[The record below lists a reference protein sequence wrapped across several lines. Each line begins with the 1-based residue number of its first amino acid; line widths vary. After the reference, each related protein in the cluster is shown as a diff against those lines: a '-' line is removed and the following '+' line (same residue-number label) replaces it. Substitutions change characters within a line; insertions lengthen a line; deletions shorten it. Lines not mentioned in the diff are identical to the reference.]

1 MGHWW
6 RWPWGVV
13 AAALLAA
20 CSGPVDPGAEP
31 GTGRVTVSLGRTA
44 RAGRA
49 APAVG
54 PGLPDDVERIEITC
68 TGPGM
73 DPVSGDLPLDGTPL
87 VLVIPA
93 GRDRLFSADA
103 WAGTTHRMAGSTL
116 LPSLGVNETATVSI
130 TVEEL
135 GTITFSA
142 PPPGALRVSETTTL
156 AVDLTGFENPAV
168 VWTVNGVTGG
178 NAAVGTIT
186 DDGTYTAPDAVP
198 TPAEVA
204 IRVASALAPDL
215 YAEARVTIEP
225 PLACGTLTVDSTA
238 DAVDADPGD
247 GVCADASGACTLRA
261 AVQEA
266 NACPGDQ
273 EIVLPAGT
281 YTLTLAGAGEGAAA
295 TGDLD
300 IYGDVT
306 LTGAGAGSTV
316 IDGGGLDRV
325 AELRGAVTLQD
336 LRIRNGGN
344 VRYGGGISVTGSGTA
359 TVSRCVVENNGATE
373 GGGGLVVGE
382 GGVLTVVDT
391 AVSGNSARYGAGIHN
406 YVGEVTLERS
416 TVSGNTATQQG
427 GGINNQGGTLTVVNG
442 TISGNQGGLTG
453 GGLMNYAAATATLTH
468 VTVAGNAASV
478 GAGIDNDASQG
489 AGTVTLVNS
498 LVADSSGGSD
508 CANAGQLVVTA
519 SLDTDGSCGDATT
532 ADPLLAALADNG
544 GPTWTHALAAG
555 SPAIDAGDAA
565 ACPATDQRGFPRDDG
580 ACDLGAVEFQS
591 SGVVVVVSPT
601 TATVAPGGTTA
612 FSASVAGSPD
622 TTVTWAVEGSTCTDP
637 GTVAADGT
645 YTAGDPAADCTETV
659 RATSNADPTQSAT
672 AAVTVDA
679 PVAVA
684 VSPGSATVAPGGSH
698 AFAAAV
704 TGDTDTS
711 VTWAVV
717 GTTCTDPG
725 TVAADGTYTAGSPA
739 DDCAET
745 VRATSNADPTQS
757 ATATVTVD
765 APVAVA
771 VSPGSATVAPGGS
784 YAFAAAVTGDA
795 DTAVTWTVEGSTCT
809 DPGTVTPDGTYT
821 AGDPA
826 ADCTETVRATSNAD
840 NTKSAAATVTVDA
853 PVAVAVSPGSAT
865 VAPGGSQA
873 FAAAVIGDAETTV
886 AWTVEGSTC
895 TDPGTV
901 AADGT
906 YTAGSPAVD
915 CAETVRATSNADNTK
930 SATAAVTVNVA
941 VAVTV
946 TGPAAVQLGSTAG
959 FSATVTG
966 DADTAVEWYVND
978 VAGGDAT
985 VGTIAADGTYTPP
998 AAVPSPDTVTVK
1010 AVSVADGTASDE
1022 VSLRVLSV
1030 TCLGG
1035 YLLVDSTSDASDAN
1049 PGDGLCADVDTAAC
1063 TLRAAIEEANA
1074 CEGADVVEVP
1084 AGTYVLTLG
1093 GLGITDDLTVSGAG
1107 AGSTIVDGN
1116 AASRVFSVGTVAAA
1130 TFENLAIRNGNVSG
1144 SGGGVSS
1151 GATRVTFRGVFL
1163 TGNVATSLGGG
1174 FYTWT
1179 GTAVFEDSEISH
1191 NSAGSGGGI
1200 TFANSTL
1207 VLVNATVSYNV
1218 GDSWPYYAA
1227 GIFDYSNSPS
1237 NLTIENSTV
1246 VGNTGRGVLLYEAQ
1260 TTVTN
1265 STITNNTREGIRAER
1280 NAAASLTNSIL
1291 YGNGPNCSTNGG
1303 TITSGGHN
1311 IDSRNSCGFAAA
1323 GDLVNTDPKL
1333 GPLADNGGPT
1343 RTRGL
1348 LAGSPALDA
1357 GDDGVCPAT
1366 DQRGVARTDGACD
1379 IGAVE
1384 GQVADVTC
1392 LQANGGADPTVDSTG
1407 DAVDA
1412 DIGDGVC
1419 ADASGN
1425 CTLRAAIQETN
1436 ACAGR
1441 DAITLP
1447 AGTYALTLVGS
1458 GEDAGATG
1466 DLDVTDDLAIQGAG
1480 AATTV
1485 IDGSAPFDDRIFHV
1499 LNDVPTTFDGLT
1511 LQNVDIAS
1519 SGGGIATGGDLTV
1532 RNAAISDNTG
1542 GDGTGINAWSP
1553 VATVTVTDTTMSN
1566 NTSTGSY
1573 GGAIRVEGTLNLSGS
1588 TLSGNTMPYAY
1599 GHYGAAIYGGAGST
1613 INITDTLLDN
1623 NAAGYAEAVR
1633 GADNATIN
1641 ITDSTISNTQAG
1653 RAVTGSSGSTIN
1665 IVRSQIVDN
1674 LEGGVSSTGAGAVLN
1689 VVDSTI
1695 DGNTGTAVGSFSFS
1709 GAGIYSDGT
1718 VTITGST
1725 ISNNRI
1731 ESTLGGGG
1739 GGAGVF
1745 IAGTATIVNATFSG
1759 NVNNGT
1765 NSAGGAISS
1774 TDSGDLSLRNTTFHA
1789 NQSTWTGGHIASSG
1803 NVEMANTVFSAGDCD
1818 LTGAAVVSNGTNIDS
1833 GSTCGSAAAGDLVN
1847 TDPQLGPLADNG
1859 GPTWTLLPQG
1869 GSPAID
1875 AGDDGVCPATDQR
1888 GVSRPQDGDGDGT
1901 AACDIGAVEVEPQF
1915 L

>member
-20 CSGPVDPGAEP
+20 CSGPVDPGAER
-31 GTGRVTVSLGRTA
+31 GTGRVTVSLGRAA
-44 RAGRA
+44 RAGRT

-73 DPVSGDLPLDGTPL
+73 DPVSGDLPLDGAPL

-130 TVEEL
+130 TIEEL

-168 VWTVNGVTGG
+168 VWTVNGVPGG
-178 NAAVGTIT
+178 NTTVGTIA

-215 YAEARVTIEP
+215 YTEARVTIEP

-359 TVSRCVVENNGATE
+359 TVSRCVVENNGATD

-453 GGLMNYAAATATLTH
+453 GGLMNYAGATATLTH

-555 SPAIDAGDAA
+555 SPTIDAGDAA

-591 SGVVVVVSPT
+591 SGVVVAVSPT
-601 TATVAPGGTTA
+601 SASVAPGGTAA
-612 FSASVAGSPD
+612 FSASVVGSPD
-622 TTVTWAVEGSTCTDP
+622 TTVTWAVEGSTCADL
-637 GTVAADGT
+637 GTVT
-645 YTAGDPAADCTETV
+645 
-659 RATSNADPTQSAT
+659 
-672 AAVTVDA
+672 
-679 PVAVA
+679 
-684 VSPGSATVAPGGSH
+684 
-698 AFAAAV
+698 
-704 TGDTDTS
+704 
-711 VTWAVV
+711 
-717 GTTCTDPG
+717 
-725 TVAADGTYTAGSPA
+725 ADGTYTAGSP
-739 DDCAET
+739 
-745 VRATSNADPTQS
+745 
-757 ATATVTVD
+757 VD
-765 APVAVA
+765 
-771 VSPGSATVAPGGS
+771 
-784 YAFAAAVTGDA
+784 
-795 DTAVTWTVEGSTCT
+795 
-809 DPGTVTPDGTYT
+809 
-821 AGDPA
+821 
-826 ADCTETVRATSNAD
+826 DCTETVRATSNAD
-840 NTKSAAATVTVDA
+840 NTQSATATVTVDA

-873 FAAAVIGDAETTV
+873 FAAAVTGGADTTV

-906 YTAGSPAVD
+906 YTAGSPADD
-915 CAETVRATSNADNTK
+915 CTETVRATSHADPTQSATATVTVVAPVAVAVSPGAATVAPGGSQAFAAAVTGDADTTVAWTVEGSTCTDPGTVAPDGTYIAGNPAADCTETVRATSNADPTR

-966 DADTAVEWYVND
+966 DADTAVAWYVND

-1010 AVSVADGTASDE
+1010 AVSVTDGTASDE

-1035 YLLVDSTSDASDAN
+1035 YLLVDSTSDAPDAS

-1093 GLGITDDLTVSGAG
+1093 GLEITDDLTVSGAG

-1144 SGGGVSS
+1144 PGGGVSS
-1151 GATRVTFRGVFL
+1151 GATLATFRGVSL
-1163 TGNVATSLGGG
+1163 TENVATSFGGG

-1191 NSAGSGGGI
+1191 NSAGRGGGI

-1227 GIFDYSNSPS
+1227 GVLDYSNSPS
-1237 NLTIENSTV
+1237 SLTIENSTV

-1260 TTVTN
+1260 ATVTN

-1280 NAAASLTNSIL
+1280 NAAVSLTNSIL

-1303 TITSGGHN
+1303 TITSSGHN

-1357 GDDGVCPAT
+1357 GDDTACPAT
-1366 DQRGVARTDGACD
+1366 DQRGVARSDGACD

-1384 GQVADVTC
+1384 GEVADVTC
-1392 LQANGGADPTVDSTG
+1392 LQANGGADPTVDSTD

-1447 AGTYALTLVGS
+1447 AGTYALTLAGS
-1458 GEDAGATG
+1458 GEDAAATG
-1466 DLDVTDDLAIQGAG
+1466 DLDITDDLAIQGAG
-1480 AATTV
+1480 PATTV

-1511 LQNVDIAS
+1511 LQNVAIDWNVP
-1519 SGGGIATGGDLTV
+1519 GGGIETGGDLTV
-1532 RNAAISDNTG
+1532 RNAAISDNAG
-1542 GDGTGINAWSP
+1542 GHGTGINAWSP
-1553 VATVTVTDTTMSN
+1553 VATVTVTDTTLSN
-1566 NTSTGSY
+1566 NASSGRY
-1573 GGAIRVEGTLNLSGS
+1573 GGAIRVEGTLDLSGS

-1599 GHYGAAIYGGAGST
+1599 GHYGAAVYGGAGST
-1613 INITDTLLDN
+1613 INITDTLLDS
-1623 NAAGYAEAVR
+1623 NAAGYAEVVR

-1674 LEGGVSSTGAGAVLN
+1674 LEGGVSSTGADAVLN

-1718 VTITGST
+1718 LTITGST